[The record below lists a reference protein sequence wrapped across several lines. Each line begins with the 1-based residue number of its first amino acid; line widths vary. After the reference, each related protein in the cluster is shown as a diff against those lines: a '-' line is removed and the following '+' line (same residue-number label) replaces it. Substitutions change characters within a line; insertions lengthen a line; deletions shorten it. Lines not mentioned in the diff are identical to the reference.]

1 MQDSV
6 TPPTDIRLAD
16 IRLADIRL
24 ADIRLATANSVVDTG
39 YAVD

>member
-24 ADIRLATANSVVDTG
+24 ATAKQRG
-39 YAVD
+39 

>member
-16 IRLADIRL
+16 IRLA
-24 ADIRLATANSVVDTG
+24 TANSVVDPG